1 MGFVEIN
8 KGKEKEKDWD
18 IRFFNIERLGI
29 VRVFVSSYF

>member
-8 KGKEKEKDWD
+8 KGKEKEKDRD